1 MSDTTPPR
9 TADIMLA
16 ALAPAIWGATY
27 LVTTEFL
34 PEGIPITVALLRA
47 MPAGLLLLLVLRKLP
62 PWRFLPKLLVLGGL
76 NFTLFFICLFVAAYR
91 LPGGVAATLGATQPL
106 IILLLARL
114 ALHSPIRPLAI
125 VAGLL
130 GLVGVACLV
139 LSPDSQLDPIGVAA
153 ALLGALSMATGTVMS
168 RKWAYPV
175 PPLVFT
181 CWQLLAG
188 GLLLWPMAILM
199 EPPLPPLSGANI
211 IGFLFLGL
219 IGGALAYFL
228 FFRGIATIGPA
239 RVAPL
244 GFLSPMTAVVLG
256 LLITH
261 ETLSGPQIIGMA
273 LILGSVWLGQYAQ
286 SQKHLSR
293 TVNA

>member
-9 TADIMLA
+9 TADIMLT

-114 ALHSPIRPLAI
+114 APAQPDPPAGDRGRPSG
-125 VAGLL
+125 AGWR
-130 GLVGVACLV
+130 GL
-139 LSPDSQLDPIGVAA
+139 S
-153 ALLGALSMATGTVMS
+153 GTVT
-168 RKWAYPV
+168 R
-175 PPLVFT
+175 
-181 CWQLLAG
+181 Q
-188 GLLLWPMAILM
+188 
-199 EPPLPPLSGANI
+199 
-211 IGFLFLGL
+211 
-219 IGGALAYFL
+219 
-228 FFRGIATIGPA
+228 PA
-239 RVAPL
+239 
-244 GFLSPMTAVVLG
+244 
-256 LLITH
+256 
-261 ETLSGPQIIGMA
+261 
-273 LILGSVWLGQYAQ
+273 
-286 SQKHLSR
+286 
-293 TVNA
+293 